1 MKKLFSFI
9 LLILIVGVASAQG
22 IKFFNGDLTDALKKA
37 SKKDKLVF
45 VDAYTTW
52 CGPCK
57 MMARDVFT
65 DKEVGNFYNKHFI
78 NLKIDQEKGE
88 GIEFA
93 KKYDVVA
100 YPTLIFLNAKGE
112 LAHKI
117 IGYQNVQEFLAFA
130 KDAMNEEKQ
139 ILALSKLYTYGY
151 GEAMKP
157 ELMKNYA
164 NALKN
169 AWMPD
174 AGVVAQD
181 YINTIDQSDW
191 LDKENAEF
199 ILEHFPSDVENELF
213 KFIVENTDEFVQY
226 DESEEKFYERIEESL
241 GFYLRLNEDL
251 SDEKVLSF
259 YQEFFPNDWKKRYSL
274 YEIALLKQN
283 DEIIE
288 AYVLAQLAFF
298 EEYGIESWQEL
309 NQLAWTIYEKSD
321 DPEIL
326 ELGREVAMQSIEMD
340 ENYYNV
346 DTYTWLSYK
355 LGDYANTLI
364 YGRKAIELGKA
375 DDFEVNE
382 LEDML
387 DSIEQ

>member
-1 MKKLFSFI
+1 MKKLLSII

-100 YPTLIFLNAKGE
+100 YPTLIFLNAEGE

-151 GEAMKP
+151 GESMEP

-181 YINTIDQSDW
+181 YINTIDQSNW

-375 DDFEVNE
+375 DEFEVNE